1 MIDTR
6 DNKKAQEALILCL
19 IIDTFEKAGIIY
31 NELTNLKFSVKFF
44 LQVPR
49 PEKDANW
56 KSVLEEDYKRLLKT
70 TEHALQSLKRNIY
83 HLKRKYIEY
92 LDRGQKDFMALI
104 AMRACVQQKLNNII
118 KECRYLSQKLSQ
130 IKESSPK
137 YLPTPPFV
145 KRYGNSAIVEFY
157 TKYAND
163 ILLNK
168 FLKPFFSSDVK
179 PSISTYWEFRQ
190 SDSIFF
196 KEFRENP
203 YLFLNTSYWFQELP
217 IYIPFI
223 VHEIGHWLIKSRFG
237 GEVFKESVFQ
247 LEKGIGNFLSQ
258 IDIWWPMPKTIAE
271 ELLCDA
277 IAMSCFNEA
286 YIFSL
291 FLHRFGHEYGTF
303 IGESKEMEDI
313 CDPQSYVGEYIWPN
327 PLSTSIRLGVLC
339 DCYNEYVKENEEES
353 SIISAIKGNLQ
364 RIYRDLKE
372 AYQPYFAYIAD
383 NVTYFEKKFCEFC
396 VDQLGKTFYRHKT
409 LANKLKDLRR
419 DVREQEEKENE
430 IISILEQVLEINP
443 KINEINRSSA
453 QMLLVDSRFKYA
465 KEKFGQLV
473 AKTDQG
479 KRKEILNDI
488 LEDPPPLGRYFR
500 PISNIYPFCKS
511 DNDILEKA
519 KKIFK
524 SSLELWELAF
534 CKVRFD
540 CKVASN
546 QERKTLKISD
556 ICESIKNNSSTDQ
569 ETFLVLSGIY
579 NFVLLRKGFSTKSLP
594 GSEKKQW
601 PPDLTFP
608 YYTVIHSL
616 MELTLSKETKGAG
629 TDDTTNPLPLSVLIQ
644 IKLQNRQEHLVD
656 FLKELLSKIEKWP
669 GKKRIFTSVGW
680 EDVIVLVKNISLVQ
694 AFWIKAQLFEGF
706 PDMVKRTETTILLDP
721 NFNPGL
727 PSENLENLGK
737 NLDNGDIT
745 IYSTIRLETSRT
757 LQRSGERASIKNFC
771 KYCENNELGQKHGF
785 EILDIIPGRFDLLIQ
800 WHYSEGF
807 AKFLEHWRKLLD
819 TEEFLE
825 YVTDIQSSIL
835 IRKDKF
841 LQLAKENSPPEHNK
855 T

>member
-49 PEKDANW
+49 SG
-56 KSVLEEDYKRLLKT
+56 KSVREEDYKRLLKT
-70 TEHALQSLKRNIY
+70 TEYALQSLKENIY
-83 HLKRKYIEY
+83 NLKRKYIEY
-92 LDRGQKDFMALI
+92 LDKGQKDFMALI

-118 KECRYLSQKLSQ
+118 KECGYLSQKLSQ

-179 PSISTYWEFRQ
+179 PSLSTYWEFRQ

-203 YLFLNTSYWFQELP
+203 KSKQSYLFLNTSYWFQELP

-258 IDIWWPMPKTIAE
+258 IDRSWLMPEKTIAE

-291 FLHRFGHEYGTF
+291 FLHGFGHEYGTF

-313 CDPQSYVGEYIWPN
+313 CDPQSYVGDYIWPN

-339 DCYNEYVKENEEES
+339 DCYNEYVKEKEEES
-353 SIISAIKGNLQ
+353 SIISVIKENLQ
-364 RIYRDLKE
+364 RIYRGLKE

-419 DVREQEEKENE
+419 DVREQEEKEKN
-430 IISILEQVLEINP
+430 IIDILQKLLRINP
-443 KINEINRSSA
+443 QINRNSA

-465 KEKFGQLV
+465 KEKFDELV
-473 AKTDQG
+473 RETDQG
-479 KRKEILNDI
+479 ERENILNKI

-511 DNDILEKA
+511 DNDISEKA
-519 KKIFK
+519 KNIFK

-540 CKVASN
+540 CKVVSN
-546 QERKTLKISD
+546 QERKALKIGD

-594 GSEKKQW
+594 SSEKKQW
-601 PPDLTFP
+601 PPGLTFP

-616 MELTLSKETKGAG
+616 MELTLSKETERAEM
-629 TDDTTNPLPLSVLIQ
+629 DDTSNSLPLSVLIQ
-644 IKLQNRQEHLVD
+644 IKLQNRRKDLVY
-656 FLKELLSKIEKWP
+656 FLEELLSDIEKEKWP
-669 GKKRIFTSVGW
+669 GEKRIFTSVGW
-680 EDVIVLVKNISLVQ
+680 EDVVVLVKNISLPQ
-694 AFWIKAQLFEGF
+694 AFWIKAKLFEGF

-727 PSENLENLGK
+727 SSKNLENLGK
-737 NLDNGDIT
+737 NLDKKDIT
-745 IYSTIRLETSRT
+745 IWSTIRLKTSS
-757 LQRSGERASIKNFC
+757 QKVSIKAFC
-771 KYCENNELGQKHGF
+771 DYCKSQLQKQYDF
-785 EILDIIPGRFDLLIQ
+785 EVIDVVPGRFDLLIQ
-800 WHYSEGF
+800 WDYSKEF
-807 AKFLEHWRKLLD
+807 AKFLENWRELLD
-819 TEEFLE
+819 NEEFLE

>member
-56 KSVLEEDYKRLLKT
+56 KSVREEDYKRLLKT
-70 TEHALQSLKRNIY
+70 TEYALQSLKRNID

-92 LDRGQKDFMALI
+92 LDKGQKDFMALI

-118 KECRYLSQKLSQ
+118 KECGYLSQKLSQ

-179 PSISTYWEFRQ
+179 PSLSTYWEFRQ

-203 YLFLNTSYWFQELP
+203 KSKQSYLFLNTSYWFQELP

-223 VHEIGHWLIKSRFG
+223 VHEIGHWLIKSRLG

-247 LEKGIGNFLSQ
+247 LKKGIGNFLSQ

-303 IGESKEMEDI
+303 IGESEEMEDI
-313 CDPQSYVGEYIWPN
+313 CDPQTYVGDYICPN

-339 DCYNEYVKENEEES
+339 NCYNEYVKENKEES
-353 SIISAIKGNLQ
+353 SIIRAIKENLQ
-364 RIYRDLKE
+364 RIYRGLKE

-383 NVTYFEKKFCEFC
+383 NLTHFEKKFCEFC
-396 VDQLGKTFYRHKT
+396 VDQLGNTFYRHKT

-419 DVREQEEKENE
+419 DVREQEEKEKN
-430 IISILEQVLEINP
+430 IIDILQKLLRINP
-443 KINEINRSSA
+443 EINRNSA

-465 KEKFGQLV
+465 KEKFDQLV
-473 AKTDQG
+473 KETDQG
-479 KRKEILNDI
+479 EREEILNEI

-511 DNDILEKA
+511 DNDISEKA
-519 KKIFK
+519 KNIFK

-540 CKVASN
+540 CKVGSS
-546 QERKTLKISD
+546 QKRKALKISD

-594 GSEKKQW
+594 GSKEKQW

-616 MELTLSKETKGAG
+616 MELTLPKETNRVG
-629 TDDTTNPLPLSVLIQ
+629 TDDTTNPLPLSVLVQ
-644 IKLQNRQEHLVD
+644 IKLQNRQKNLVS
-656 FLKELLSKIEKWP
+656 FLDNLLSNREKWP

-680 EDVIVLVKNISLVQ
+680 EDVVVLVKNISLPQV
-694 AFWIKAQLFEGF
+694 FWIKAKLFEGF
-706 PDMVKRTETTILLDP
+706 PHVKRTETTILLDP

-727 PSENLENLGK
+727 PSKNLENLGK

-745 IYSTIRLETSRT
+745 IYSTIRLQTSN
-757 LQRSGERASIKNFC
+757 QKVSIKDFC
-771 KYCENNELGQKHGF
+771 DYCKSQLEEPYDFKVV
-785 EILDIIPGRFDLLIQ
+785 DVVPGRFDLLIQ
-800 WHYSEGF
+800 WDYSNKF
-807 AKFLEHWRKLLD
+807 PKFLENWRKLLD
-819 TEEFLE
+819 NEKFLE
-825 YVTDIQSSIL
+825 YITDIQSSIL
-835 IRKDKF
+835 IGKDKF
-841 LQLAKENSPPEHNK
+841 LQLAKQNSPPEHNK